1 MGQRPLYLHKGAYT
15 QNNMPS
21 LRTNHRRLAI
31 TYINID
37 SYLTIRLLISQEL
50 QRPQLSLIQRANF
63 KRSQIE
69 WERLVT
75 RGRIGRRV
83 IRFHN

>member
-1 MGQRPLYLHKGAYT
+1 MRKDAYT

-21 LRTNHRRLAI
+21 LRTNRRQLASA
-31 TYINID
+31 YISID
-37 SYLTIRLLISQEL
+37 SYLTIGLLISQEL
-50 QRPQLSLIQRANF
+50 QRPQLSLVQRANLR
-63 KRSQIE
+63 RSQIE

-75 RGRIGRRV
+75 KGRNGRRS